1 MTSLC
6 LAMEKQADV
15 WCAKS
20 ESDARSLSPLQM
32 NG

>member
-1 MTSLC
+1 MTSLR
-6 LAMEKQADV
+6 LGMEKQTDV